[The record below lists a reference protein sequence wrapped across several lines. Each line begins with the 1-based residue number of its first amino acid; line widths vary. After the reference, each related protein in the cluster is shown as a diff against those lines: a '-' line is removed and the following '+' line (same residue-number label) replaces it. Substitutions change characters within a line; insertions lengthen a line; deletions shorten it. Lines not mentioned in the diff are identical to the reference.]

1 MSKYRQRGFTLIE
14 LIMFIVIVGIG
25 VAGVLSVFT
34 TSVASSADPM
44 IRKQALAI
52 AESLLEEILL
62 KEFVDPNGGTNG
74 DTTCDLAAGDN
85 RSLWD
90 DVCDYNTYTSTG
102 LIRNSQGNAIAALAN
117 YSVLP
122 AVAITTVPVNGVNL
136 KRVVVSVTDSQNNV
150 ISIVGYRGNDQQP

>member
-1 MSKYRQRGFTLIE
+1 MIE

-34 TSVASSADPM
+34 TSVKSSADPM
-44 IRKQALAI
+44 VRKQALSI

-62 KEFVDPNGGTNG
+62 KDFKDPNGGTNG
-74 DTTCDLAAGDN
+74 VSTCTLATGSN

-102 LIRNSQGNAIAALAN
+102 ITDVQGNNVASLAN

-122 AVAITTVPVNGVNL
+122 AVAVTTVAVGGVNL
-136 KRVVVSVTDSQNNV
+136 KRVVVSVTDTQNNV
-150 ISIVGYRGNDQQP
+150 ISITGYRGDY

>member
-1 MSKYRQRGFTLIE
+1 MIE

-34 TSVASSADPM
+34 TSVKSSADP
-44 IRKQALAI
+44 IVRKQALSI

-62 KEFVDPNGGTNG
+62 KDFKDPNGGTNG
-74 DTTCDLAAGDN
+74 VSTCTLATGSN

-102 LIRNSQGNAIAALAN
+102 ITDVQGNNVASLAN

-122 AVAITTVPVNGVNL
+122 AVAVTTVAVGGVNL
-136 KRVVVSVTDSQNNV
+136 KRVVVSVTDTQNNV
-150 ISIVGYRGNDQQP
+150 ISITGYRGDY

>member
-1 MSKYRQRGFTLIE
+1 MTSHRQRGFTLIE

-34 TSVASSADPM
+34 TSVKSSADP
-44 IRKQALAI
+44 IVRKQALSI

-62 KEFVDPNGGTNG
+62 KDFKDPNGGTNG
-74 DTTCDLAAGDN
+74 VSTCTLATGSN

-102 LIRNSQGNAIAALAN
+102 ITDVQGNNVASLAN

-122 AVAITTVPVNGVNL
+122 AVAVTTVAVGGVNL
-136 KRVVVSVTDSQNNV
+136 KRVVVSVTDTQNNV
-150 ISIVGYRGNDQQP
+150 ISITGYRGDY

>member
-1 MSKYRQRGFTLIE
+1 MTNRHQRGFTLIE
-14 LIMFIVIVGIG
+14 LIIFIVIVGVG

-34 TSVASSADPM
+34 TSVKSSADPM
-44 IRKQALAI
+44 VRKQALAI

-62 KEFVDPNGGTNG
+62 KDFVDPNGGTNG
-74 DTTCDLAAGDN
+74 VSTCTLAAGTN

-102 LIRNSQGNAIAALAN
+102 IIRDVQGNAVASLAN

-122 AVAITTVPVNGVNL
+122 AVAVTTVAVGGVNL
-136 KRVVVSVTDSQNNV
+136 KRVVVSVTDTQSNV
-150 ISIVGYRGNDQQP
+150 ISITGYRGDY

>member
-1 MSKYRQRGFTLIE
+1 MSMTSHRQRGFTLIE

-34 TSVASSADPM
+34 TSVKSSADPM
-44 IRKQALAI
+44 VRKQALSI

-62 KEFVDPNGGTNG
+62 KDFKDPNGGTNG
-74 DTTCDLAAGDN
+74 VSTCTLATGSN

-102 LIRNSQGNAIAALAN
+102 ITDVQGNNVASLAN

-122 AVAITTVPVNGVNL
+122 AVAVTTVAVGGVNL
-136 KRVVVSVTDSQNNV
+136 KRVVVSVTDTQNNV
-150 ISIVGYRGNDQQP
+150 ISITGYRGDY